1 MKQHKSLI
9 CNRILSFV
17 MVLVMLVPFA
27 TSAFLLIASAE
38 EAINEEN
45 TPTVSLAWNT
55 NTVTV
60 TDGVATPYKNAGTT
74 ASSYTMS
81 YTVTASGTITTPI
94 KVRVQSFDLSAT
106 AGQEYAT
113 VDTTVELTAEKAQHT

>member
-1 MKQHKSLI
+1 MKQRKNLI
-9 CNRILSFV
+9 CKRILSFV

-27 TSAFLLIASAE
+27 MSVFPLIASAE

-60 TDGVATPYKNAGTT
+60 TDGVATPYKNASAT

-81 YTVTASGTITTPI
+81 YTVTASGTITTP
-94 KVRVQSFDLSAT
+94 VT
-106 AGQEYAT
+106 
-113 VDTTVELTAEKAQHT
+113 